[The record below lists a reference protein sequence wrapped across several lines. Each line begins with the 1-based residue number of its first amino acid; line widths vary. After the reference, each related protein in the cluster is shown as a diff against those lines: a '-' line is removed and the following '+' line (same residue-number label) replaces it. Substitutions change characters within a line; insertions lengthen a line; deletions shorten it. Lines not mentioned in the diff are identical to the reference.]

1 MEGEDKT
8 VSAAASMGMKD
19 PSGQDQMDQEDQK
32 VC

>member
-8 VSAAASMGMKD
+8 VLAAASMGMND
-19 PSGQDQMDQEDQK
+19 PSVQGQMDQEDQK